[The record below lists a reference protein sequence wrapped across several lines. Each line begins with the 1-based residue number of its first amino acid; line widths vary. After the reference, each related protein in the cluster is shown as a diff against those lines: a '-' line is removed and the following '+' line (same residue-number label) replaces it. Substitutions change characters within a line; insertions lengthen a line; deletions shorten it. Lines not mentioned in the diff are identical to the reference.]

1 MSGRI
6 QPSVQVKN
14 KSYKTMDI
22 TSTYLA
28 EKPTQAIS
36 DINDAYVAQVSVPAQ
51 TESEDTSSFE
61 SRIDDAKNALLEFK
75 AMTNEFD
82 KMNSFKGN
90 LRSKQWDDGGI
101 TLSVSQG
108 EPKSFSLEDLRSALE
123 STV

>member
-1 MSGRI
+1 MNQAT
-6 QPSVQVKN
+6 QPNVQVKN

-22 TSTYLA
+22 TKSYLV
-28 EKPTQAIS
+28 EKPAQAIS

-61 SRIDDAKNALLEFK
+61 SRIDDAKSALLDFV

-90 LRSKQWDDGGI
+90 LRSKQWDDGGV

-123 STV
+123 ATV